1 MLAKV
6 VNFPG
11 RRANTNAAIELTNTI
26 SMTETTV
33 RIVELMNALIT
44 TPSFVPSTVFIFF
57 QRRNFSPN
65 WKLNWNDSLEFF
77 VAVRNINIKGAA
89 KMKSPT
95 GIATKSNQYLRR
107 IFFMPASP
115 SY

>member
-11 RRANTNAAIELTNTI
+11 RRANTNAAIELTKTT
-26 SMTETTV
+26 SVTETTV

-44 TPSFVPSTVFIFF
+44 TPSLVSSTVFTFC
-57 QRRNFSPN
+57 QSRNFSGILT
-65 WKLNWNDSLEFF
+65 LNWYDSLEFLE
-77 VAVRNINIKGAA
+77 AVRNIRIKGAA
-89 KMKSPT
+89 KTKSPT
-95 GIATKSNQYLRR
+95 GTATKSIQFLRR
-107 IFFMPASP
+107 NFFMLASP